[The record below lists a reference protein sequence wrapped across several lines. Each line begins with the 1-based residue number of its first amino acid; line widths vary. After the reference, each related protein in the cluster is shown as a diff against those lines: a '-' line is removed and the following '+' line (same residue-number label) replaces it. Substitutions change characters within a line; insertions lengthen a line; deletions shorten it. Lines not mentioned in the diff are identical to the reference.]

1 MYTKVVNVRDMG
13 DNALKAVYEAAS
25 LIKGGGLVAF
35 PTETVYGLGAN
46 GLDKEAAKKIY
57 SAKGRPSDNPLIL
70 HIADFSE
77 LEELTAEIPEAAV
90 KLAKR
95 YWPGPLTMI
104 FKKSAVVPFETTG
117 GLDTVAIRLPEN
129 KVARELIK
137 RAGVPIA
144 APSAN
149 LSGRPSPTTAE
160 HVAEDMSG
168 RIEMILD
175 GGAVGIGIEST
186 IIDVTGERPVIL
198 RPGFI
203 TGEML
208 AEVLG
213 EVETD
218 FAVTG
223 EINNNDIRPKAPGM
237 KYRHYAPKGK
247 MIIYEGELSEIIRK
261 INEEA
266 EKAEKDGLITAV
278 LATDETMA
286 NYKADYVFSV
296 GRRADI
302 DEVAHR
308 LFDVLRKFDE
318 VGAEAIFSESFSD
331 KGLGFAVMNRLRK
344 AAGYNIIQIIHEM

>member
-70 HIADFSE
+70 HISDFSE

-223 EINNNDIRPKAPGM
+223 EINNNDIRLKAPGM

>member
-149 LSGRPSPTTAE
+149 L
-160 HVAEDMSG
+160 
-168 RIEMILD
+168 
-175 GGAVGIGIEST
+175 
-186 IIDVTGERPVIL
+186 
-198 RPGFI
+198 
-203 TGEML
+203 
-208 AEVLG
+208 
-213 EVETD
+213 
-218 FAVTG
+218 
-223 EINNNDIRPKAPGM
+223 
-237 KYRHYAPKGK
+237 
-247 MIIYEGELSEIIRK
+247 
-261 INEEA
+261 
-266 EKAEKDGLITAV
+266 
-278 LATDETMA
+278 
-286 NYKADYVFSV
+286 
-296 GRRADI
+296 
-302 DEVAHR
+302 
-308 LFDVLRKFDE
+308 
-318 VGAEAIFSESFSD
+318 
-331 KGLGFAVMNRLRK
+331 
-344 AAGYNIIQIIHEM
+344 